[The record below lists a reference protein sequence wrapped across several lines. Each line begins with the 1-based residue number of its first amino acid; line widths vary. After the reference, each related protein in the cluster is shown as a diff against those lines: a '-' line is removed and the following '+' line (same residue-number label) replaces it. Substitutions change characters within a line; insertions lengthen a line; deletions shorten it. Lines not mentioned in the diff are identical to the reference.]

1 MHFLIFM
8 IGKVTQSIQIL
19 NELIN
24 KFITILY
31 IDYQVNML

>member
-8 IGKVTQSIQIL
+8 IEKVTRIL

-24 KFITILY
+24 NFKTILY
-31 IDYQVNML
+31 IDYQVIML